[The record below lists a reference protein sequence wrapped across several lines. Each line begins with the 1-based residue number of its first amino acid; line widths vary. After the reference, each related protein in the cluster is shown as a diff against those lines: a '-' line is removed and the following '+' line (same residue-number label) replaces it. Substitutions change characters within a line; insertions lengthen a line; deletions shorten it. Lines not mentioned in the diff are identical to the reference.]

1 MLNLRI
7 NNQRGDT
14 LVEVTLAVAILAM
27 VLASAYAVIARAAKI
42 GRSAKERSQAV
53 ALVQQQAEIIQS
65 FAIRDWD
72 GFITDF
78 QLQSPSGSSY
88 RVSSWTVQ
96 GSKSTTPSA
105 AGFQVYYVATCYKF
119 DGSNAICRTTDKNDI
134 AKISFNIKADWKPVA
149 GSNKGGQETTQAV
162 VQVSPSGVKTP

>member
-42 GRSAKERSQAV
+42 GQSAKERSQAV

-78 QLQSPSGSSY
+78 QLQSP
-88 RVSSWTVQ
+88 
-96 GSKSTTPSA
+96 
-105 AGFQVYYVATCYKF
+105 
-119 DGSNAICRTTDKNDI
+119 
-134 AKISFNIKADWKPVA
+134 
-149 GSNKGGQETTQAV
+149 
-162 VQVSPSGVKTP
+162 